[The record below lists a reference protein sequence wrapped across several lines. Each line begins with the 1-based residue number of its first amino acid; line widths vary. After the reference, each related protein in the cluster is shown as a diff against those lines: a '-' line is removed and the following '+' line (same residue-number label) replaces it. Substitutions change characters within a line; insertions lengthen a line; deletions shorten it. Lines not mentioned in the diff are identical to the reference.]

1 MTALTTPA
9 QIELYR
15 LATLRS
21 ALRLE
26 IRGMRVSRGRTAY
39 AILKDMGYRGKRDAV
54 LAQVTADVEAR
65 K

>member
-1 MTALTTPA
+1 MSALTTPE
-9 QIELYR
+9 QIAMFR

-26 IRGMRVSRGRTAY
+26 LRGMRVSRGRTAY
-39 AILKDMGYRGKRDAV
+39 AVLKDMGYRGTRDAV
-54 LAQVTADVEAR
+54 LAQVTADVEAL

>member
-1 MTALTTPA
+1 MSVLVGD
-9 QIELYR
+9 QINTFR

-26 IRGMRVSRGRTAY
+26 LRGMRVSRGRTAY
-39 AILKDMGYRGKRDAV
+39 AILKNMGYRGTRDAV
-54 LAQVTADVEAR
+54 LAQVTADVEAL

>member
-1 MTALTTPA
+1 MSVLVGD
-9 QIELYR
+9 QINTFR

-26 IRGMRVSRGRTAY
+26 LRGMRVSRGRTAY
-39 AILKDMGYRGKRDAV
+39 AILKDMGYRGTRDAV
-54 LAQVTADVEAR
+54 LAQVTADVEAL

>member
-1 MTALTTPA
+1 MTVLVGA
-9 QIELYR
+9 QIAAFR

-26 IRGMRVSRGRTAY
+26 LHGMRVSRGRTAY
-39 AILKDMGYRGKRDAV
+39 AILKDMGYRGSRESV
-54 LAQVTADVEAR
+54 LDQVTADVEAL